1 MKEIGPLSVSQR
13 QDIIKLLEKKDRG
26 KRYIKNWRPISLLN
40 VDTKMIS
47 EAFAEKLKET
57 LSLLISQIQ
66 RAYAKNIF
74 VSESD
79 RLIADI
85 IDTFD
90 KKNIPGYLVSIDIA
104 KAFDSLD
111 HDFLTY
117 LLRKF
122 DFEDNLIKWVKVL
135 LNK

>member
-13 QDIIKLLEKKDRG
+13 QDIIKLIEKKDRG